1 MTGRDETL
9 PALAT
14 LPAGLRLAVTGAKA
28 GGVERYRADALTGII
43 LARAIGKTRI
53 AGSVCQP
60 PFAHIVWI
68 LTGCRGPDRQ

>member
-1 MTGRDETL
+1 
-9 PALAT
+9 LAT

-28 GGVERYRADALTGII
+28 GCVERYRADALAGIV

-60 PFAHIVWI
+60 PFAHTAWI
-68 LTGCRGPDRQ
+68 LTGCRGPDHQ

>member
-28 GGVERYRADALTGII
+28 GGAERCRADALTGII

-60 PFAHIVWI
+60 PFAHIAWI